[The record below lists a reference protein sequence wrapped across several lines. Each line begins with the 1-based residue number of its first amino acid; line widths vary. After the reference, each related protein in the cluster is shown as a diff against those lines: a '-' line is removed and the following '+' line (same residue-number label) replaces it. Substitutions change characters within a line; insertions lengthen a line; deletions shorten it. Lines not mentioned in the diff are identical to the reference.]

1 MYFWRYFP
9 LKFAIFI
16 VPQKQFGSKEMKNS
30 VKKSDVD
37 EITKTAYQRMKKDLL
52 VSNNR
57 FLPGF
62 STFSLYGKLLKM
74 CPKMAAG
81 SPLRGAKP

>member
-1 MYFWRYFP
+1 ME
-9 LKFAIFI
+9 LK
-16 VPQKQFGSKEMKNS
+16 KWMS
-30 VKKSDVD
+30 VIGMD
-37 EITKTAYQRMKKDLL
+37 TAYQRMKKDLL

-74 CPKMAAG
+74 CPKMAAE
-81 SPLRGAKP
+81 SPLRGAKPRWSPQR